1 MTIFQY
7 TLLIV
12 VIFICVYTLVDRICK
27 CVEHC
32 ATAKAYGEFRK
43 AGSMT
48 KMDDVEAGIV
58 KINEEK
64 ENVKKYAE

>member
-27 CVEHC
+27 CIEHC

-58 KINEEK
+58 KINEGK